1 MKNTPKWMTD
11 NLISFIVPCYNVM
24 KYVEKCI
31 ESITSS
37 VPFEIICIDDGSTD
51 DTAEL
56 LSKICAEHL
65 QVKLISQINS
75 GVNAARRNGWK
86 QAKGKYVCFVDA
98 DDTIE
103 WTDEL
108 LQFFYSDADIIKTAG
123 YYVTSYGLELYKN
136 VYEGTINGIEQ
147 AYKLMIDGQILPFIH
162 TAFYRR
168 SIIDEECFDIP
179 CRFSIGE
186 DLLFN
191 LNVMSKVGKM
201 VCLPIPFYRYLMNEA
216 SVMHTKVWGFNY
228 IRDFN
233 AMLSSIVL
241 RQVPTLERQI
251 VKHRFFDYVGTLL
264 FPEVEFE
271 KEYYQEIRSMIVQY
285 PWLLKEA
292 PRRLVFGIKN
302 EYTYHLYLW
311 VYRSYQKMKG
321 KGRRDVLD

>member
-1 MKNTPKWMTD
+1 MGDIKV
-11 NLISFIVPCYNVM
+11 SFIIPCYNAQT
-24 KYVEKCI
+24 YIHRC
-31 ESITSS
+31 ITSIYS
-37 VPFEIICIDDGSTD
+37 TVPYEIIVVNDGSLD
-51 DTAEL
+51 DTRQVIERLQQNHQEIRL
-56 LSKICAEHL
+56 LNKE
-65 QVKLISQINS
+65 NE
-75 GVNAARRNGWK
+75 GVNAARRDGWRM
-86 QAKGKYVCFVDA
+86 AKGEYVCFVDA
-98 DDTIE
+98 DDTVE

-123 YYVTSYGLELYKN
+123 YYVTSCGLELYKN
-136 VYEGTINGIEQ
+136 VYEGRVDGMEQ
-147 AYKLMIDGQILPFIH
+147 AYKLMINGQILPFVH
-162 TAFYRR
+162 TAFYRN

-241 RQVPTLERQI
+241 RRVPTLERQI

-264 FPEVEFE
+264 FPEVEFK

-321 KGRRDVLD
+321 RGRRGVLD